1 MNALKSLSK
10 NQRLTEWMK
19 KHDAV
24 YVLFSFKD
32 INRLKVKDWKK
43 TFYASNNKN
52 KARVVG
58 LISDKISLNKIDYI
72 CIKLAD

>member
-1 MNALKSLSK
+1 
-10 NQRLTEWMK
+10 MK
-19 KHDAV
+19 KHGPV
-24 YVLFSFKD
+24 YVLFRFKD

-72 CIKLAD
+72 CIKLADWR